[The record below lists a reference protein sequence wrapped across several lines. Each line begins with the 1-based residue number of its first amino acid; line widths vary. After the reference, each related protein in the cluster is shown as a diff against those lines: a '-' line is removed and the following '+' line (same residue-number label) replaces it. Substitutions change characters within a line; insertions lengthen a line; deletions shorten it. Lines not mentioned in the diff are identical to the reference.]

1 MVDWINLL
9 INMLWLLQWNLT
21 TICVATV
28 DTLNSGWVIILLGKS
43 DTVGPHR
50 WILLRL
56 GLQLLLLSL
65 LRWMH
70 MTSNK
75 LSIESCCQIVAV
87 LQWLN
92 VIWGVLVVLWIL
104 VAWWMMDV
112 NIGVVIIYYNNST
125 TIGYVIH
132 VLWTIMLLLLR
143 CLITL
148 LLCM

>member
-9 INMLWLLQWNLT
+9 INMLGLLQWNLT
-21 TICVATV
+21 TICIATV

-43 DTVGPHR
+43 DTVSPHR

-75 LSIESCCQIVAV
+75 LSIESSCQIVAV

-104 VAWWMMDV
+104 VACWMMDV